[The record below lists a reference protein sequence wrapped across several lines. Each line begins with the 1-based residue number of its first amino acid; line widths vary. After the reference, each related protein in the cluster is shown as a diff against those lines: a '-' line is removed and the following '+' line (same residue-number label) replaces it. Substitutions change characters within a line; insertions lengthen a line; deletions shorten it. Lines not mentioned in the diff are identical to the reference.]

1 MPPPPGKV
9 SCCLWADLHASSP
22 PPAQLRSPR
31 AGDGDMGEP
40 RGRRRPLQP
49 RLLVLLLIAAGR
61 HGEEVATG
69 FGLLVAP
76 GAEPGGAGGGAGR
89 AESGR
94 RAQRRLPAAAERQ
107 RNPASGLGCKTSP
120 SPGGCGNMGNSGE
133 RAGLDP
139 TRGSPA
145 LLPGGAG
152 LGQPRC
158 RWGAAWEG
166 PSTLQGIAVYWRRK
180 SAAES
185 SAVTTQAGTRPG
197 EGFAPRPQPSACK
210 LLGFCAKPC
219 PPVPTGP
226 AGVPFCRSQLGGRAA
241 APRRVLGPSQDRSRA
256 LQQPPNWGAPGEPGG
271 DTATTAQKAP
281 ALWGEGFG
289 DGDGDKQTS
298 LRSFPGQVPAG
309 KRRGCVLG

>member
-1 MPPPPGKV
+1 METWGIRAAGDVPSSPGCWSCSSSPQVGTGRRWPPGSACWWPPV
-9 SCCLWADLHASSP
+9 LSLVVLVVVLGELRVGGELSGVCLLLQKGSET
-22 PPAQLRSPR
+22 QLRGWVAKR
-31 AGDGDMGEP
+31 VLALEGVEIWEITGRE
-40 RGRRRPLQP
+40 RGWIPQ
-49 RLLVLLLIAAGR
+49 
-61 HGEEVATG
+61 
-69 FGLLVAP
+69 
-76 GAEPGGAGGGAGR
+76 GGP
-89 AESGR
+89 
-94 RAQRRLPAAAERQ
+94 QRCCR
-107 RNPASGLGCKTSP
+107 
-120 SPGGCGNMGNSGE
+120 
-133 RAGLDP
+133 
-139 TRGSPA
+139 
-145 LLPGGAG
+145 GGAG

-271 DTATTAQKAP
+271 DTAATAQKAP